1 METQVLTEKG
11 RSTCSYFKA
20 DVYRISGTGSA
31 YSISLPFQREKLKSL
46 LAAKE
51 KQHEESLRTIEALKN
66 RFKYF
71 EVQRSLNYFLLFS
84 VFTVNSGK
92 GPGVGIELEL

>member
-1 METQVLTEKG
+1 MLIE
-11 RSTCSYFKA
+11 RC
-20 DVYRISGTGSA
+20 
-31 YSISLPFQREKLKSL
+31 ISLVHFYKLEGLVIVKVYQIGDSLQPVPGIIPVHVFKVNVYPVSNRGPVYFSFPFQREKLKSL

-71 EVQRSLNYFLLFS
+71 EVQ
-84 VFTVNSGK
+84 TD
-92 GPGVGIELEL
+92 

>member
-1 METQVLTEKG
+1 MAIFLCI
-11 RSTCSYFKA
+11 CSF
-20 DVYRISGTGSA
+20 
-31 YSISLPFQREKLKSL
+31 LFQKEKLKSL

-71 EVQRSLNYFLLFS
+71 EV
-84 VFTVNSGK
+84 
-92 GPGVGIELEL
+92 

>member
-1 METQVLTEKG
+1 MFIERYTLLVHFYKLEVLVIKSTRLETLQPVPSIIPVYIFKVNVYPVSNRG
-11 RSTCSYFKA
+11 PVYF
-20 DVYRISGTGSA
+20 SF
-31 YSISLPFQREKLKSL
+31 PFQREKLKSL

-71 EVQRSLNYFLLFS
+71 EVQ
-84 VFTVNSGK
+84 K
-92 GPGVGIELEL
+92 D